1 MANRTL
7 SFPVVTVIMSNGL
20 VAWLSAQKQLSE
32 LPSDVASA
40 GMGRPLL
47 VNRESALTSVGPKSD
62 TITSILGYFA
72 MSAVSSCWV
81 SVGSQL
87 VGWNGVWPMKV

>member
-20 VAWLSAQKQLSE
+20 VFWLSAQKQLSE

-47 VNRESALTSVGPKSD
+47 ANSGSALTSVGPKSD
-62 TITSILGYFA
+62 TITSILGGYFA
-72 MSAVSSCWV
+72 MSAVSSCCV

-87 VGWNGVWPMKV
+87 VGWNGV